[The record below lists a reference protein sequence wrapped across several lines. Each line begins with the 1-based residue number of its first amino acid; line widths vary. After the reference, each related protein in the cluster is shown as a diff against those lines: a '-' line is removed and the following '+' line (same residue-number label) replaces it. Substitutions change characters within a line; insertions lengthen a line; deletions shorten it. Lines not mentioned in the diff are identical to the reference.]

1 MNYKER
7 RQLIYELIQTNKIE
21 TQEQLLLLLK
31 THGATATQATISR
44 DIHALHISKVP
55 DDDGRSYYVKAPS
68 AAVNRERQLREAIRD
83 RVATV
88 TAVQFTVV
96 IQTSMKLTYAP
107 ILAGLID
114 DIENDDIAGT
124 IAGTDTLLVIMKNN
138 EAAQEFADWAD
149 AIVKDSKVY

>member
-21 TQEQLLLLLK
+21 TQEQLLLLLQS
-31 THGATATQATISR
+31 HGASATQATISR
-44 DIHALHISKVP
+44 DIHAVHLSKVP
-55 DDDGRSYYVKAPS
+55 YDDGLSYYVKAPS
-68 AAVNRERQLREAIRD
+68 AAVNRERQLKDAIRE

-114 DIENDDIAGT
+114 DIDNDDVVGT
-124 IAGTDTLLVIMKNN
+124 IAGTDTLLVILKDA
-138 EAAQEFADWAD
+138 EAAARFADWAQ
-149 AIVKDSKVY
+149 AIVKERKIY

>member
-1 MNYKER
+1 M
-7 RQLIYELIQTNKIE
+7 
-21 TQEQLLLLLK
+21 
-31 THGATATQATISR
+31 
-44 DIHALHISKVP
+44 
-55 DDDGRSYYVKAPS
+55 
-68 AAVNRERQLREAIRD
+68 
-83 RVATV
+83 
-88 TAVQFTVV
+88 V

-149 AIVKDSKVY
+149 AIVKDRKVY

>member
-114 DIENDDIAGT
+114 DVENDDIAGT

-138 EAAQEFADWAD
+138 EVAQEFADWAD
-149 AIVKDSKVY
+149 AIVKDRKVY

>member
-96 IQTSMKLTYAP
+96 IQTSMKQIGRASCR
-107 ILAGLID
+107 
-114 DIENDDIAGT
+114 ER
-124 IAGTDTLLVIMKNN
+124 V
-138 EAAQEFADWAD
+138 
-149 AIVKDSKVY
+149 

>member
-1 MNYKER
+1 M
-7 RQLIYELIQTNKIE
+7 
-21 TQEQLLLLLK
+21 
-31 THGATATQATISR
+31 
-44 DIHALHISKVP
+44 P

-68 AAVNRERQLREAIRD
+68 AAVNRERQLKDAIRE

-114 DIENDDIAGT
+114 DIDNDDVVGT
-124 IAGTDTLLVIMKNN
+124 IAGTDTLLVILKDA
-138 EAAQEFADWAD
+138 EAATRFADWAQ
-149 AIVKDSKVY
+149 AIVKERKIY

>member
-114 DIENDDIAGT
+114 DVENDDIAGT

-149 AIVKDSKVY
+149 AIVKDRKVY

>member
-21 TQEQLLLLLK
+21 TQEQLLLLLQA
-31 THGATATQATISR
+31 HGANATQATISR
-44 DIHALHISKVP
+44 DIRALHISKVP

-68 AAVNRERQLREAIRD
+68 AAVNRERQLRDAIRE

-114 DIENDDIAGT
+114 DIDNDDVVGT
-124 IAGTDTLLVIMKNN
+124 IAGTDTLLVILKDA
-138 EAAQEFADWAD
+138 EAAASFADWAQ
-149 AIVKDSKVY
+149 AIVKERKIY